1 MDINNTVDDLYSSEI
16 TLSSEIKSYLKE
28 TAKWAKFI
36 SILGFVFVG
45 LMIIGAISMSFF
57 MSAATSQ
64 FADAGFPFP
73 PALFSILYLIFAAV
87 TAIPIYFL
95 YKFATNMQSA
105 LNINNEEALT
115 TAFRNLKSHYKFYGI
130 AMIVMLGFY
139 ALIFVGS
146 ILGAGLMM

>member
-16 TLSSEIKSYLKE
+16 SLSSEIKSYLKE

-36 SILGFVFVG
+36 SIVGFVFVG
-45 LMIIGAISMSFF
+45 FMIITSIGVSFF
-57 MSAATSQ
+57 MSAAISQ
-64 FADAGFPFP
+64 FAEAGFPFP
-73 PALFSILYLIFAAV
+73 PALFSIFYLIFAAI

-105 LNINNEEALT
+105 LNMNNEEALT
-115 TAFRNLKSHYKFYGI
+115 IAFRNLKSHYKFYGI
-130 AMIVMLGFY
+130 AMIIMLGFY
-139 ALIFVGS
+139 ALMFVLS